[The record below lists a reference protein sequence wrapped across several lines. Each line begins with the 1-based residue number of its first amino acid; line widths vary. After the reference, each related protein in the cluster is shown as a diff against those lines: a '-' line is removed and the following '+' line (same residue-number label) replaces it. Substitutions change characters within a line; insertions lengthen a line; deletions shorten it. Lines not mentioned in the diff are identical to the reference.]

1 MSSFN
6 LLAAHARVAHAVGA
20 DDLGSEG
27 AAPSC
32 THVPS
37 VKHAYPLGSPPFI
50 ASKGSRGGEGVDGH
64 RPASEQPIKR
74 MRCPSIALCCPALLS
89 WLGVHSHLCAL

>member
-37 VKHAYPLGSPPFI
+37 VKHAYPLGSPAVHRKQGI
-50 ASKGSRGGEGVDGH
+50 ARRRGRGRTPSR
-64 RPASEQPIKR
+64 K
-74 MRCPSIALCCPALLS
+74 
-89 WLGVHSHLCAL
+89 